1 MKNFKLKAMLLL
13 AVLLCSGISA
23 LADTAI
29 WQDSVRYGLCDD
41 LTAYVIGANNE
52 ITTANIPEKITYE
65 KKDYTVTSIRGCAF
79 DGCRSL
85 ASVVIPSSVTSIG
98 YRAFYGCSSLF
109 AYHYKKDGTATLL
122 KAGSETAE
130 ISGKDTYNIPE
141 KVTHDGA
148 EYTVT
153 SIGDCAFDG
162 CRSLSSVVIPS
173 SVTSIGGYAFK
184 GCSSLTSVVIP
195 SSVTSIGNRAFY
207 GCSSLASVVIPSS
220 VTRIGSYAFSGCS
233 SLASVVIPSSV
244 TSIGSDAFS
253 GCSSLASVVI
263 PSSVT
268 SIGEGTF
275 SYCTGLVSV
284 DIPYSVTSIGD
295 GAFRACNNLKKLVCH
310 ATTPPVFADELW
322 GGAFVGVNKDACTL
336 YVPQESLDAYKSAV
350 QWKDF
355 FNITTGIKNVPNTSS
370 SATESARYSTDGTR
384 LASPQK
390 GINIIRMSDGTVKKV
405 LVK

>member
-13 AVLLCSGISA
+13 AVLLCGGASA
-23 LADTAI
+23 FADTAI
-29 WQDSVRYGLCDD
+29 WQDGIQYELRDD
-41 LTAYVIGANNE
+41 LTAKVSNANFHIN
-52 ITTANIPEKITYE
+52 TANIPGKITHDGAE
-65 KKDYTVTSIRGCAF
+65 YTVTSIREYAFKGCS
-79 DGCRSL
+79 SL
-85 ASVVIPSSVTSIG
+85 ASVVIPNSVTSIG
-98 YRAFYGCSSLF
+98 DWAFEGCSSLF

-153 SIGDCAFDG
+153 SIGDFAFDG
-162 CRSLSSVVIPS
+162 CRSLASVVIPS
-173 SVTSIGGYAFK
+173 SVTSIGYGTFDHCT
-184 GCSSLTSVVIP
+184 GLVSVDIP
-195 SSVTSIGNRAFY
+195 SSVTSIGSNAFY

-220 VTRIGSYAFSGCS
+220 VT
-233 SLASVVIPSSV
+233 
-244 TSIGSDAFS
+244 
-253 GCSSLASVVI
+253 
-263 PSSVT
+263 
-268 SIGEGTF
+268 
-275 SYCTGLVSV
+275 
-284 DIPYSVTSIGD
+284 SIGD
-295 GAFRACNNLKKLVCH
+295 WAFTNCNNLKKLVCH

-322 GGAFVGVNKDACTL
+322 GAFVDVDKNECTL

-370 SATESARYSTDGTR
+370 SATESERYSTDGTR